1 MESPFE
7 PLPVGNV
14 WIHTVA
20 PRVLDLTVAVCTE
33 NDQIN
38 EDTILLCLKKGKIV
52 IKRICILISSGLLW
66 LSPTRTSYRGDAMVA
81 KIKQVMLYLK
91 QVNLNTE
98 PVGKRLTRPAG

>member
-7 PLPVGNV
+7 PPPVGNV
-14 WIHTVA
+14 WSHTVA

-52 IKRICILISSGLLW
+52 IKRICILISSGRLW
-66 LSPTRTSYRGDAMVA
+66 FHPPGQFIQVMVA
-81 KIKQVMLYLK
+81 KIKQVMIYFK
-91 QVNLNTE
+91 QANLNTE
-98 PVGKRLTRPAG
+98 PVGKRLTRPA